1 MAQGPVLSVVDYAAW
16 EKGYMP
22 PSEHVLI
29 DQLAYRG
36 ARVVMS
42 SDFGDQAYWL
52 VMRGERLHGRRLLT
66 VKNAIDNGLDN
77 LAGEVATAG
86 EPPTE
91 YDPAP
96 ATQRAIDLAESVMAE
111 RTEKNNQSCPPE
123 STREEIIAAAFLR
136 QVRN

>member
-22 PSEHVLI
+22 PSEHILI

-52 VMRGERLHGRRLLT
+52 VVRGTRLYGRNLFRVREAIEAVL
-66 VKNAIDNGLDN
+66 NALEED
-77 LAGEVATAG
+77 
-86 EPPTE
+86 EP
-91 YDPAP
+91 A
-96 ATQRAIDLAESVMAE
+96 SVPDGDKTSSSSEA
-111 RTEKNNQSCPPE
+111 
-123 STREEIIAAAFLR
+123 
-136 QVRN
+136 